1 MIKHEAGLGAEAAGG
16 VGAEAGVEVV
26 RMGAG
31 LSGTA
36 AVWRELEAGLEKKGA
51 AG

>member
-1 MIKHEAGLGAEAAGG
+1 MIKHEAGLGPRRPVGWGAKAG
-16 VGAEAGVEVV
+16 AEVV

-36 AVWRELEAGLEKKGA
+36 AACRELETGLEKKGA